1 MISPRRKHQKKK
13 KKVTIKTQQTFDSV
27 EYRIDQGKRAN
38 SVRDWREIQK
48 DTRDLMGL
56 VHSCNVAAHRIIRK
70 NKDSILLEEVEP
82 ASYTT
87 DPVAASEVTMHH
99 TTLLFS
105 N

>member
-1 MISPRRKHQKKK
+1 M
-13 KKVTIKTQQTFDSV
+13 TIKTQQTFDSV
-27 EYRIDQGKRAN
+27 EYKIDQGKRAN

-70 NKDSILLEEVEP
+70 NKDSILLEGVEP

-87 DPVAASEVTMHH
+87 DPVAASEVMRH
-99 TTLLFS
+99 TLLRSFLFKL
-105 N
+105 NLEG